1 MPSEKESQI
10 QRLQVAIELLE
21 PLDAERVINV
31 DLWKMKRE
39 LDRLKAETD
48 LGQVSFEIPKRV
60 TITPLDTKLSRF
72 KIEEY
77 LGNVLLDTSYASAK
91 ETICVESFD
100 NLEQAAEEILAWY
113 IGDETYEQ
121 YREVVR
127 NV

>member
-77 LGNVLLDTSYASAK
+77 IGNVLLDTS
-91 ETICVESFD
+91 
-100 NLEQAAEEILAWY
+100 
-113 IGDETYEQ
+113 
-121 YREVVR
+121 
-127 NV
+127 